1 MYKVETDVKVIFRLE
16 NRVLAG
22 FWDRIWNEKWFAFQP
37 VAEPR
42 VWSSDSAWSL
52 ITALWSPVTKVEVI
66 LPADW
71 QTQDSFHVFCV
82 QMKQTVVTLYSS

>member
-22 FWDRIWNEKWFAFQP
+22 FWDRIWNEKWFVFQP

-42 VWSSDSAWSL
+42 VWSSDSA
-52 ITALWSPVTKVEVI
+52 
-66 LPADW
+66 
-71 QTQDSFHVFCV
+71 
-82 QMKQTVVTLYSS
+82 